1 MLSTTCP
8 NWSLPVIMEVH
19 LQYIPQVSAKEVSK
33 YWPLDLISLDSDHSS
48 KLQSSNHIGSWFSR
62 HSLNIL
68 QVAKGCVEN
77 IVDLIWIGPL
87 VLLEVNLS
95 HWKSI
100 CKTLINMFHKLLQES
115 GRCINNDCIEHL
127 VKNLSASQMCD
138 KFLIKRAL
146 KL

>member
-68 QVAKGCVEN
+68 QVAKGVCWKHCRFNLNWTTGLTWSQPVTLE
-77 IVDLIWIGPL
+77 VDLQNTNKYVPQ
-87 VLLEVNLS
+87 VAARVR
-95 HWKSI
+95 K
-100 CKTLINMFHKLLQES
+100 MHK
-115 GRCINNDCIEHL
+115 
-127 VKNLSASQMCD
+127 
-138 KFLIKRAL
+138 
-146 KL
+146 